1 VGHHVST
8 AASIAVVTG
17 GAAGIGRAIVRRLRA
32 DGWTIVLADLDPELA
47 AKAATEEGPEVLP
60 FGGDLSDP
68 EVARGLIAAATAKH
82 GRIDLLVNNA
92 GGGVLRPFMDHDDE
106 SIAATI
112 SRNLLT
118 TINCIQAAMPA
129 LLESK
134 GSVVSI
140 GGDSVRNGLAM
151 HAVYNAA
158 KGGVHG
164 LTTGLAREF
173 APKGVRFNV
182 VAPSIVLTDQVVQME
197 ADRATLAPPVL
208 HMLDEA
214 VDVIPMGRPATV
226 EEVANVVAF
235 LGSPQASFVTGQVVS
250 VNGGST
256 ML

>member
-1 VGHHVST
+1 M
-8 AASIAVVTG
+8 TG
-17 GAAGIGRAIVRRLRA
+17 AAAGIGRAIVRRLRA
-32 DGWTIVLADLDPELA
+32 DGWLVVLADLEANVARA
-47 AKAATEEGPEVLP
+47 AAQAEGDDVLS
-60 FGGDLSDP
+60 FGGDLSDADI
-68 EVARGLIAAATAKH
+68 ARALIADTTAEH

-92 GGGVLRPFMDHDDE
+92 GGGVLRPFMDHDDA

-118 TINCIQAAMPA
+118 TIHCIQAAMPA
-129 LLESK
+129 LLESR

-140 GGDSVRNGLAM
+140 GGDSVRNGLSM

-173 APKGVRFNV
+173 APRGVRFNV

-197 ADRATLAPPVL
+197 RDRDTLTPPVL

>member
-1 VGHHVST
+1 MTDAPRV
-8 AASIAVVTG
+8 AIVTG
-17 GAAGIGRAIVRRLRA
+17 AAAGIGRAIVRRLRA
-32 DGWTIVLADLDPELA
+32 DGYAVVLADLEEDVARA
-47 AKAATEEGPEVLP
+47 AAQDEGPDVLA

-68 EVARGLIAAATAKH
+68 DVARALIAATTAGH
-82 GRIDLLVNNA
+82 GRIDLLINNA
-92 GGGVLRPFMDHDDE
+92 GGGVLRPFMDHDDA

-112 SRNLLT
+112 ARNLLT
-118 TINCIQAAMPA
+118 TIHCVQAAMPA
-129 LLESK
+129 LLESR

-140 GGDSVRNGLAM
+140 GGDSVRNGLSM

-197 ADRATLAPPVL
+197 QDRESLSAPVL

-226 EEVANVVAF
+226 DEVANVVAF
-235 LGSPQASFVTGQVVS
+235 LGSSQASFVTGQVVS

>member
-1 VGHHVST
+1 MTGTPPV
-8 AASIAVVTG
+8 AVVTG
-17 GAAGIGRAIVRRLRA
+17 AAAGIGRAIVRRLRA
-32 DGWTIVLADLDPELA
+32 DGWLVVLADLEANVARA
-47 AKAATEEGPEVLP
+47 AAQAEGDDVLS
-60 FGGDLSDP
+60 FGGDLSDADI
-68 EVARGLIAAATAKH
+68 ARALIADTTAEH

-92 GGGVLRPFMDHDDE
+92 GGGVLRPFMDHDDA

-118 TINCIQAAMPA
+118 TIHCIQAAMPA
-129 LLESK
+129 LLESR

-140 GGDSVRNGLAM
+140 GGDSVRNGLSM

-173 APKGVRFNV
+173 APRGVRFNV

-197 ADRATLAPPVL
+197 RDRDTLTPPVL

>member
-1 VGHHVST
+1 MSSAPSV
-8 AASIAVVTG
+8 AIVTG
-17 GAAGIGRAIVRRLRA
+17 AAAGIGRAIVRRLRA
-32 DGWTIVLADLDPELA
+32 DGWTVVIADLDEDVAREA
-47 AKAATEEGPEVLP
+47 AQAEGDALS

-68 EVARGLIAAATAKH
+68 SAAQALVAATVREH
-82 GRIDLLVNNA
+82 GRVDLLVNNA
-92 GGGVLRPFMDHDDE
+92 GGGVLRPFQDHDAE
-106 SIAATI
+106 SIATTI

-118 TINCIQAAMPA
+118 TIHCIQAALPA
-129 LLESK
+129 LLESQ
-134 GSVVSI
+134 GAVVSI

-173 APKGVRFNV
+173 APRGVRFNV

-197 ADRATLAPPVL
+197 RDRDQLSAPVL

-226 EEVANVVAF
+226 DEVANVVAF

>member
-1 VGHHVST
+1 MSDGPPV
-8 AASIAVVTG
+8 AIVTG
-17 GAAGIGRAIVRRLRA
+17 AAAGIGRAIVHRLRA
-32 DGWTIVLADLDPELA
+32 DGFAVVLADLEEDVARGA
-47 AKAATEEGPEVLP
+47 AEDEGPDVLA

-68 EVARGLIAAATAKH
+68 EVARALIAATVDRH

-92 GGGVLRPFMDHDDE
+92 GGGVLRPFMEHDDD

-112 SRNLLT
+112 ARNLLT
-118 TINCIQAAMPA
+118 TIHCIQAAMPS
-129 LLESK
+129 LLESR
-134 GSVVSI
+134 GAVVSI
-140 GGDSVRNGLAM
+140 GGDSVRNGLSM

-197 ADRATLAPPVL
+197 RDRDALSAPVL

-226 EEVANVVAF
+226 DEVANVVAF